1 MENENPRRL
10 EVDSKT
16 VQRALEGGQSAL
28 AQIYDTYAKPIYRYH
43 HSRVGNAPDAED
55 LTAQTFLAVIE
66 SLVRYQ
72 HRDNFTAWIFQI
84 ARNKLMDH
92 FRRNH
97 NQGEIHESVVDPAQ
111 VDPAQGDV
119 LEAVVRDESRAR
131 LKSLL
136 HLLDEEEREL
146 IRLRYTA
153 ELSFVEIAQL
163 LGRKEDA
170 VRKAIRRILD
180 RLSIQMEAQNV

>member
-10 EVDSKT
+10 DMDSKT
-16 VQRALEGGQSAL
+16 VQRALEGNQSAL

-43 HSRVGNAPDAED
+43 FSRVGNAPDAED

-84 ARNKLMDH
+84 GRNKLMDH

-97 NQGEIHESVVDPAQ
+97 SHGEINESV

-119 LEAVVRDESRAR
+119 LDAVVRDESRAR

-170 VRKAIRRILD
+170 VRKTIRRILD

>member
-10 EVDSKT
+10 DVD
-16 VQRALEGGQSAL
+16 VDVIQRALEGNRSAL

-97 NQGEIHESVVDPAQ
+97 VHGEINESV

-119 LEAVVRDESRAR
+119 LDALVRDESRSR

-136 HLLDEEEREL
+136 HLLNEDEREL
-146 IRLRYTA
+146 IRLRYTV

-170 VRKAIRRILD
+170 VRKATRRILD

>member
-16 VQRALEGGQSAL
+16 VQRALEGDQSAL

-43 HSRVGNAPDAED
+43 LSRVDNAPDAED

-97 NQGEIHESVVDPAQ
+97 SHGEIHESV

>member
-1 MENENPRRL
+1 MENENWRRL

-16 VQRALEGGQSAL
+16 VQRALEGERSAL
-28 AQIYDTYAKPIYRYH
+28 AYIYDSYAKLIYRYH
-43 HSRVGNAPDAED
+43 LSRVGNAPDAED

-66 SLVRYQ
+66 SLPRYQ

-92 FRRNH
+92 FRGNH
-97 NQGEIHESVVDPAQ
+97 GHGEIHESVVDPAQ
-111 VDPAQGDV
+111 SDV
-119 LEAVVRDESRAR
+119 LEAVVRDESHAR

-136 HLLDEEEREL
+136 HLLDEDEREL

-170 VRKAIRRILD
+170 VRKSLRRILD
-180 RLSIQMEAQNV
+180 RLSIQMEAQNA

>member
-16 VQRALEGGQSAL
+16 VQRALEGDQSAL

-43 HSRVGNAPDAED
+43 LSRVDNAPDAED

-66 SLVRYQ
+66 SLVRYR

-97 NQGEIHESVVDPAQ
+97 SHGEIHESV

-146 IRLRYTA
+146 IRLRYTS

>member
-1 MENENPRRL
+1 MENEDPRRL
-10 EVDSKT
+10 DVDAGMI
-16 VQRALEGGQSAL
+16 QRALEGNQSAL

-43 HSRVGNAPDAED
+43 FSRVGNAPDAED

-97 NQGEIHESVVDPAQ
+97 SHGEIHESV

-146 IRLRYTA
+146 IRLRYTV

-170 VRKAIRRILD
+170 VRKATRRILD

>member
-16 VQRALEGGQSAL
+16 VQRALEGDQSAL

-43 HSRVGNAPDAED
+43 LSRVDNAPDAED

-66 SLVRYQ
+66 SLVRYR

-97 NQGEIHESVVDPAQ
+97 SHGEVHESV

>member
-10 EVDSKT
+10 DVD
-16 VQRALEGGQSAL
+16 VDVIQRALEGNRSAL

-97 NQGEIHESVVDPAQ
+97 SHGEINESVVDPAQ
-111 VDPAQGDV
+111 SDV
-119 LEAVVRDESRAR
+119 LDALVRNESRAR

>member
-16 VQRALEGGQSAL
+16 VQRALEGDQSAL

-43 HSRVGNAPDAED
+43 FSRVDNAPDAED

-97 NQGEIHESVVDPAQ
+97 THGEIYESVVDT
-111 VDPAQGDV
+111 AQGDV
-119 LEAVVRDESRAR
+119 LEAVVWDESRAL

-136 HLLDEEEREL
+136 HLLEEDEREL